1 MVPGANTFRQRCDD
15 LTDYESARKKMV
27 DFQIEARGIRDEL
40 VLAAMRT
47 VPRHQFV
54 PDGSQDSAY
63 EDCPL
68 PIGHQQ
74 TISQPYIVARMTE
87 LLGLEGGEKILDV
100 GTGSGY
106 QAAILAEIAGEVF
119 CIERVQ
125 SLLREAAIRLAALGY
140 ENIHLHEGDG
150 WVGLSDLAPFDGIIV
165 AAASTSVPVELK
177 KQLSPD
183 GGRLVIPVGDD
194 YWQKLLLI
202 ERNGNRFKQS
212 DKGEVRFVPLVK
224 EF

>member
-1 MVPGANTFRQRCDD
+1 
-15 LTDYESARKKMV
+15 MV
-27 DFQIEARGIRDEL
+27 DYQIEARGIRDEL

-47 VPRHQFV
+47 VPRHKFV
-54 PDGSQDSAY
+54 PNGSRDSAY

-119 CIERVQ
+119 CIERIRPI
-125 SLLREAAIRLAALGY
+125 LRETAIRLAALGY

-150 WVGLSDLAPFDGIIV
+150 WVGLPEQAPFDGIIV
-165 AAASTSVPVELK
+165 AAASASVPIELK

-212 DKGEVRFVPLVK
+212 NKGEVRFVPLVK